1 MVNFNQIPGNIRVPL
16 FYAEVDGSQASQF
29 NINQRALLIGSK
41 LDAAGATVNEPV
53 FVASVAEARDVF
65 GAGSLLANMV
75 ERYRDNDT
83 FGELWALPVADDG
96 GAAAAT
102 GTITITGTA
111 TEAGTLVIYIGGRRV
126 RVGVASGDLASVVG
140 DNISA
145 AIAAVPDLPVTA
157 TDDDAGL
164 VTLTAKNAGAT
175 GNDIDVRLNYLGNTG
190 GERTPAGLTVAIVAM
205 SGGATNPDLTAALA
219 SLGDEEF
226 DFVASAF
233 ADTANL
239 NLFQTEWDDSTGR
252 WSWSRQIYGHV
263 FAGMAGTVSELLAFG
278 DTRNDP
284 HATLIGAD
292 ASPTPPWEWAAA
304 WTAQASIAVRED
316 AARPWQTLRLTGVKA
331 PAIPDRFTLTQRNS
345 LLYGGIATFMITSD
359 GGVAIERSVTTYRE
373 NAFGQDDPSFLDVQ
387 TAYQLTE
394 IIRRLRLAITNKYPR
409 HKLANNG
416 TQFAAGSAIVTP
428 NVIKAELIAQYGVME
443 AAGLVENAAAFK
455 DNLIVERDADD
466 PNRVN
471 VLFPPDLINQ
481 LRVFALLA
489 QFRLQY
495 PVAA

>member
-16 FYAEVDGSQASQF
+16 FYAEVDGSQAAQF
-29 NINQRALLIGSK
+29 QINQRALLIGSK
-41 LDAAGATVNEPV
+41 LDAASATVDEPV
-53 FVASVAEARDVF
+53 FVASVAEARDLF
-65 GAGSLLANMV
+65 GAGSLLAEMV
-75 ERYRDNDT
+75 ERYRDNDK

-102 GTITITGTA
+102 ATVTITGTA
-111 TEAGTLVIYIGGRRV
+111 TAAGTLVLYIGGRRV

-145 AIAAVPDLPVTA
+145 AIAADADLAVTA
-157 TDDDAGL
+157 TDDDAGE
-164 VTLTAKNAGAT
+164 VTLTAKNAGET

-190 GERTPAGLTVAIVAM
+190 GEATPAGLTVVIVAM
-205 SGGATNPDLTAALA
+205 SGGATNPDLATALTA
-219 SLGDEEF
+219 LGDEEF

-263 FAGMAGTVSELLAFG
+263 FAGVVGTVSELLAIG
-278 DTRNDP
+278 AARNDP

-304 WTAQASIAVRED
+304 WAAKASIAVRED

-331 PAIPDRFTLTQRNS
+331 STIPNRFTLSQRNS
-345 LLYGGIATFMITSD
+345 LLYGGIATHTVGAD
-359 GGVAIERSVTTYRE
+359 GSVAIERSVTTYQE
-373 NAFGQDDPSFLDVQ
+373 NAFGQADPSFLDVQ
-387 TAYQLTE
+387 TNYQLTE
-394 IIRRLRLAITNKYPR
+394 IIRRLRQAITTKYPR

-416 TQFAAGSAIVTP
+416 TQFGAGSAIVTP

-443 AAGLVENAAAFK
+443 AVGLVENAAAFK
-455 DNLIVERDADD
+455 ANLIVERDIDD
-466 PNRVN
+466 ANRVN
-471 VLFPPDLINQ
+471 VLFPPDLVNQ

-495 PVAA
+495 PAAA

>member
-16 FYAEVDGSQASQF
+16 FYAEVDGSQAAQF
-29 NINQRALLIGSK
+29 QINQRALLIGSK
-41 LDAAGATVNEPV
+41 LDAAAATVDEPV
-53 FVASVAEARDVF
+53 FVTSVAEAREAF

-75 ERYRDNDT
+75 EMYRANDT

-102 GTITITGTA
+102 ATVTITGTA
-111 TEAGTLVIYIGGRRV
+111 TASGTLVLYIGGRRV
-126 RVGVASGDLASVVG
+126 RVGVVSGDLAADIG
-140 DNISA
+140 DDLVT
-145 AIAAVPDLPVTA
+145 AIADDPDVPVTGV
-157 TDDDAGL
+157 DVGGV
-164 VTLTAKNAGAT
+164 VTLTAKNAGET
-175 GNDIDVRLNYLGNTG
+175 GNDIDVRANYLGNTG
-190 GERTPAGLTVAIVAM
+190 GEATPAGLTVAIVAM
-205 SGGATNPDLTAALA
+205 SGGATNPDLAAGLA
-219 SLGDEEF
+219 ALGDEEF

-263 FAGMAGTVSELLAFG
+263 FAGAVGTVAELLAIG
-278 DTRNDP
+278 AARNDP
-284 HATLIGAD
+284 HATLIGAN

-304 WTAQASIAVRED
+304 WSAKASIAVRED

-331 PAIPDRFTLTQRNS
+331 PTIPNRFTLTHRNS
-345 LLYGGIATFMITSD
+345 LLYGGIATHMITAD
-359 GGVAIERSVTTYRE
+359 GSVAIERSVTTYRE
-373 NAFGQDDPSFLDVQ
+373 NAFGQADPSFLDVQ

-394 IIRRLRLAITNKYPR
+394 IIRRLRQAITTKYPR

-416 TQFAAGSAIVTP
+416 TQFGAGSAIVTP

-443 AAGLVENAAAFK
+443 AAGLVENSAAFK
-455 DNLIVERDADD
+455 ANLIVERDADD
-466 PNRVN
+466 ANRVN
-471 VLFPPDLINQ
+471 VLFPPDLVNQ

-495 PVAA
+495 PAAA